1 MITLQYTR
9 ISFHYEY
16 ASAVMIDLIFSHQL
30 IILSII
36 PTVKDLLGIWK
47 QRNLTIAGKIQ
58 VFKSLIFSKLVYVA
72 TKNAVLKTITD

>member
-30 IILSII
+30 NILSII
-36 PTVKDLLGIWK
+36 PTIKDLLSIWK
-47 QRNLTIAGKIQ
+47 QWNLTIAGKIQ
-58 VFKSLIFSKLVYVA
+58 VFKSLIFQ
-72 TKNAVLKTITD
+72 N